1 MKYVE
6 LLIASHFSSLHF
18 PSIQLTHFLVYLSLT
33 IGSLSKRR
41 KQTFDSNPMTCD
53 PFPSHTLL
61 SNVPNTKLCVKTNL
75 QMMSCRV
82 YFSTPFM
89 VTSVRLLPRVRPHVL
104 CQVTLGYKGL
114 LASFFFAPKSVSSMA
129 PSMCLQTIRS
139 WKLLSTPINT
149 TMVYLLCWPLSTKKR
164 KQSLD

>member
-139 WKLLSTPINT
+139 
-149 TMVYLLCWPLSTKKR
+149 
-164 KQSLD
+164 